1 MRRGSTLSITHIFV
15 IIGDLGLRLFGLLF
29 SCATAVSAIGSWSFV
44 SVQPNAVTI
53 ETGLLLGLKARV
65 NAAQGASPGLD
76 CPQKK
81 LLGSM
86 RDFIP

>member
-1 MRRGSTLSITHIFV
+1 MGRFRIV
-15 IIGDLGLRLFGLLF
+15 P
-29 SCATAVSAIGSWSFV
+29 SFV

>member
-1 MRRGSTLSITHIFV
+1 MKSR
-15 IIGDLGLRLFGLLF
+15 
-29 SCATAVSAIGSWSFV
+29 FV

-65 NAAQGASPGLD
+65 NTAQGASPELD